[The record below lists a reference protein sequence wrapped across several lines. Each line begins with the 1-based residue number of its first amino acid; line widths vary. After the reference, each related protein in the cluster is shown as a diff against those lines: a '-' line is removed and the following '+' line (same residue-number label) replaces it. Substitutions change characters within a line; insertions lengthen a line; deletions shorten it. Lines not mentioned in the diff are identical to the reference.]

1 MRCAMV
7 PLVVCVVVL
16 AGFAEAGEFTL
27 KLATSQPPKGGYL
40 GGMEKI
46 FADELEKLTKGQ
58 VKTRIFHSGSLSS
71 NEAELAQMAQSGAVD
86 ASIAA
91 TTYILGW
98 APSMKVFDLPYL
110 FEGAGHF
117 KRVVQG
123 PVGGKLAAQVE
134 DDGVVLVA
142 YILPGIRSI
151 FNTKRPIGSLEDAK
165 GMKIRSMQSPVY
177 VDMFKSFGMLPT
189 PMPSSELYT
198 SLQTGV
204 VDAGENDPASVVS
217 WGWVDVIKFYSLDEH
232 SLTACVLVLNKKRFD
247 SFSPEIQKAIRE
259 AGKRAETYQLDYIEK
274 AAVENLEKIKA
285 KGVKVNVIANKKPSR
300 IRSNT
305 LAQYEKEIGPDIV
318 QAVARRSEAVGCG
331 RLRGQGFAPAD
342 RLECRRMEIPTMHAS
357 QTGRRGCASGSWARA
372 FRVPRARGDRDGLL
386 RASRRDAA
394 PDPGAGTRAGRGPGP
409 NVYFHRTR

>member
-1 MRCAMV
+1 MSIWSAMRCRMV
-7 PLVVCVVVL
+7 PLVVCVVVF

-40 GGMEKI
+40 GGMEKV

-123 PVGGKLAAQVE
+123 PVGEKLAKQVE

-217 WGWVDVIKFYSLDEH
+217 WGWVDVIKYYSLDEH
-232 SLTACVLVLNKKRFD
+232 SLTACVLLLNKKRFD
-247 SFSPEIQKAIRE
+247 GFSPEIQKAIRE
-259 AGKRAETYQLDYIEK
+259 AGKKAESYQLDYIEK
-274 AAVENLEKIKA
+274 AAIENLEKIKA
-285 KGVKVNVIANKKPSR
+285 KGVKVNVIANKKPFQDSVKH
-300 IRSNT
+300 I

-318 QAVARRSEAVGCG
+318 QAV
-331 RLRGQGFAPAD
+331 
-342 RLECRRMEIPTMHAS
+342 
-357 QTGRRGCASGSWARA
+357 
-372 FRVPRARGDRDGLL
+372 
-386 RASRRDAA
+386 RDAA
-394 PDPGAGTRAGRGPGP
+394 K
-409 NVYFHRTR
+409 